1 MKKSI
6 SHSLCAALY
15 IFCTLATATN
25 DINTTANIASSVNTE
40 SKLLQAADLQADFAL
55 LQRAYETL
63 HPGLRRYNTPAQLD
77 QHFKVLQDALNHDQP
92 LQDAY
97 LRFSEF
103 TAKIKC
109 GHSYPNFFNQ
119 RKAVAAELFDKS
131 SLPFTFRWVN
141 QRMVITQNFSED
153 VRLVA
158 GTEIESVNGVAAS
171 KILQRLLPIARA
183 DGSNDAKRRDY
194 LQLQGDSKFE
204 AFDVYYPM
212 YFPSSDPKVNLVVRL
227 PGAARTAEIAVTRMR
242 GSVRSARMK
251 LTSNRLTSAT
261 LTSTEPATVETKDA
275 PAWKLETQ
283 NTRYA
288 ILRMP
293 SWALYNSKWDW
304 KAFLKN
310 TFDDLNE
317 RAVPNLVIDLR
328 SNEGGDSVGNEI
340 LSHLIDR
347 DLPLPLFQRQTRY
360 RKVPDDLSPVLDTWD
375 PSFKDWGDKAI
386 DLNNGFFRM
395 TRYDDDANG
404 DVIKPALPRYRGKVF
419 VIVGATNSSATF
431 EFAQQIQT
439 FKLGKLV
446 GQTTGGNQR
455 GINGGAF
462 FFLRLP
468 KSGIEIDLPLIAFF
482 PQAAKPDAG
491 LNPDIAVPITAE
503 NIARGLDAEMAAIQ
517 KIKH

>member
-6 SHSLCAALY
+6 SYFSYSLCAALY
-15 IFCTLATATN
+15 FVNTLAVATD
-25 DINTTANIASSVNTE
+25 DINTTASIASSVNTE
-40 SKLLQAADLQADFAL
+40 SKLLQSADLQADFAL
-55 LQRAYETL
+55 LRRAYETL

-77 QHFKVLQDALNHDQP
+77 QHFKVLQDALSHDQT

-119 RKAVAAELFDKS
+119 RKAVAAALFDKP

-141 QRMVITQNFSED
+141 QRMVITQNFSD
-153 VRLVA
+153 DARLVA
-158 GTEIESVNGVAAS
+158 GTEVESVNGVTAS

-212 YFPSSDPKVNLVVRL
+212 YFPSSDPKLKLVIRL
-227 PGAARTAEIAVTRMR
+227 PGAARTAEISVTRMR
-242 GSVRSARMK
+242 GSVRLARIK
-251 LTSNRLTSAT
+251 WTINELTN
-261 LTSTEPATVETKDA
+261 TEPADVETKDA

-283 NTRYA
+283 NNRYA
-288 ILRMP
+288 VLRMP
-293 SWALYNSKWDW
+293 TWALYNSKWDW

-328 SNEGGDSVGNEI
+328 GNEGGDSVGNEI

-431 EFAQQIQT
+431 EFAQQIQR

-482 PQAAKPDAG
+482 PQTAKPDAG
-491 LNPDIAVPITAE
+491 LNPDIAVPTTAA

-517 KIKH
+517 KIKP

>member
-1 MKKSI
+1 M
-6 SHSLCAALY
+6 Y
-15 IFCTLATATN
+15 FFCTLATATDGN
-25 DINTTANIASSVNTE
+25 NETVSTAPSANTE
-40 SKLLQAADLQADFAL
+40 SKLLQVADLQADFAL
-55 LQRAYETL
+55 LRRAYESL

-77 QHFKVLQDALNHDQP
+77 QHFKVLQDALSHEQT

-119 RKAVAAELFDKS
+119 SKAVAAELFDKL
-131 SLPFTFRWVN
+131 SLPFTFRWIN
-141 QRMVITQNFSED
+141 QRMVITKNYSDD
-153 VRLVA
+153 VRLIP
-158 GTEIESVNGVAAS
+158 GTEVETLDGVAVS

-212 YFPSSDPKVNLVVRL
+212 YFPSNDPKLNLVVRP
-227 PGAARTAEIAVTRMR
+227 PGAAQTAEIAVTRIP
-242 GSVRSARMK
+242 GSARLARIK
-251 LTSNRLTSAT
+251 QAS
-261 LTSTEPATVETKDA
+261 VETKDA
-275 PAWKLETQ
+275 PAWALEYQ
-283 NTRYA
+283 NLHYA

-293 SWALYNSKWDW
+293 TWALYNSKWDW

-310 TFDDLNE
+310 TFDDLTE

-328 SNEGGDSVGNEI
+328 GNEGGDSVGNEI

-347 DLPLPLFQRQTRY
+347 DLPLPTFQRRTRY

-375 PSFKDWGDKAI
+375 PTFKDWGDKAI

-395 TRYDDDANG
+395 TRYDDDANS

-439 FKLGKLV
+439 YKLGKLV
-446 GQTTGGNQR
+446 GQTTGGNKR

-482 PQAAKPDAG
+482 PQTDKPDAG
-491 LNPDIAVPITAE
+491 LNPDITVPITAA

-517 KIKH
+517 KIMH